1 MSSPSADL
9 HVFSRGPGRRPPA
22 TGRRQLIYNSPVL
35 TLAHDAMSIA
45 TWLFFIGIA
54 GSLLVIVISFAE
66 DLREL
71 LGKD

>member
-1 MSSPSADL
+1 VYA
-9 HVFSRGPGRRPPA
+9 F
-22 TGRRQLIYNSPVL
+22 
-35 TLAHDAMSIA
+35 AHAAMSLA

-66 DLREL
+66 DLHEL